1 MMIANEIEELRKA
14 KRGDTD
20 AFRALFDAHHE
31 AVYRFA
37 YRLTN
42 SVHVAEDVT
51 QDCFLRMVSN
61 AGGFDPRRGSL
72 RAFLCGMARNLVR
85 QYWRVTGRE
94 VELDDDRD
102 ENAATDVVSGNSGSP
117 SPDVAEAVQ
126 AAVGLLPVL
135 QREAVILF
143 EFEGLSLEEVSQ
155 VVNADVGAVKSR
167 LFRARRRLRG
177 LLEQYFNQIKT
188 DAWRNSQ

>member
-1 MMIANEIEELRKA
+1 MTIEDEIAAVRKA
-14 KRGDTD
+14 TRGDM
-20 AFRALFDAHHE
+20 ASFCALFGAHHE
-31 AVYRFA
+31 AVFRFA

-51 QDCFLRMVSN
+51 QDCFLRVVSN
-61 AGGFDPRRGSL
+61 PGVFDPGRGSL

-85 QYWRVTGRE
+85 QWWRVTGRE
-94 VELDDDRD
+94 VGLDDDCD
-102 ENAATDVVSGNSGSP
+102 ENAAADFVSGNNASP
-117 SPDVAEAVQ
+117 SPEVAETVQ
-126 AAVGLLPVL
+126 AAVDLLPIL

-155 VVNADVGAVKSR
+155 VVNADVGTVKSR

-177 LLEQYFNQIKT
+177 LLEPYFNQIKT
-188 DAWRNSQ
+188 DAWRTSE